1 MGPGKRQEMQRQDKL
16 TLRRELD
23 MEMGPFRR
31 AGREQNPTDSL
42 LRAVRQSL
50 EIPIGEIAAKLGV
63 VKSVVLGY
71 EMGELRNTIQI
82 GTMERV
88 ARAMGCR
95 LVYGIVPRKGKTL
108 EALAEERL
116 WQQMLE
122 ERVQRS
128 GVRDRKSRDQKS
140 RDQGSVVTDQKGGE
154 RKSRAQELREE
165 KFRDRGTGDVE
176 TRDVGTGD
184 VGTEG
189 LASSSQLSAFSS
201 GELDRA
207 EEMGDEEFRETGEGE
222 MGAAGTRA

>member
-1 MGPGKRQEMQRQDKL
+1 MQRQDKL